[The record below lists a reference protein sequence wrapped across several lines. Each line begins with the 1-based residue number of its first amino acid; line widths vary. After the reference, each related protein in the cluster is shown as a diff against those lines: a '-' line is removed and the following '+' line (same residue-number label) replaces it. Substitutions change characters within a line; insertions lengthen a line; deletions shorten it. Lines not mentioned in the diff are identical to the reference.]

1 MPGDAPTP
9 APPAPAAPSVGAA
22 DDVTVS
28 RVADY
33 FLSGK
38 VVPFFGAGVNLNG
51 RDPLDQPFDPE
62 GSMLP
67 LGFELSR
74 YLAEQCAY
82 PGQNKNALTRV
93 AQYYALNM
101 SEQAVFDDVRKVLD
115 KDFPLTPMHEFFASL
130 TKLQEAKGK
139 PKVPPLIITTNY
151 DDLMERAYREAG
163 VEFDLITYLTNT
175 GEAEK
180 EACLFEHV
188 MPDGTRVKID
198 EPNSYHGLNAEQ
210 VTFNFKR
217 PVILKIHGT
226 IDRSV
231 GGEDNDSYVISEDHY
246 IDYFSGR
253 DTLGSFLPAQITA
266 HINTKSRRFL
276 FLGYS
281 LGDWNLQVLLRLIW
295 KNNKRTKDS
304 WAVQWM
310 PDPFEILSWKSRGVM
325 ICHDDVQKF
334 IGRVKTKMEEP

>member
-1 MPGDAPTP
+1 MPAEELN
-9 APPAPAAPSVGAA
+9 ASPPPAAPSVGAA
-22 DDVTVS
+22 DDATVS

-38 VVPFFGAGVNLNG
+38 VVPFLGAGVNLNG
-51 RDPLDQPFDPE
+51 RNPAAQPYDPQ
-62 GSMLP
+62 GMMLP
-67 LGFELSR
+67 LGFELSQ
-74 YLAEQCAY
+74 YLAQRCGY

-93 AQYYALNM
+93 AQFYSLDK
-101 SEQAVFDDVRKVLD
+101 SSQAVFDDVRAVLD
-115 KDFPLTPMHEFFASL
+115 RDFPLTPMHLFLASL
-130 TKLQEAKGK
+130 TTLQDAKGK
-139 PKVPPLIITTNY
+139 PRVPPLIITTNY
-151 DDLMERAYREAG
+151 DDLVERAYRAAG
-163 VEFDLITYLTNT
+163 VEFDLITYVTDS

-180 EACLFEHV
+180 ESCLFEHIL
-188 MPDGTRVKID
+188 PDGSRVKID
-198 EPNSYHGLNAEQ
+198 EPNEYHGLNAEQ

-226 IDRSV
+226 IDRAI
-231 GGEDNDSYVISEDHY
+231 GGENNDSYVISEDHY

-253 DTLGSFLPAQITA
+253 DSLGSFLPAQITA

-304 WAVQWM
+304 WAVQWL

-325 ICHDDVQKF
+325 IFHDDVQKF
-334 IGRVKTKMEEP
+334 VTRVKEKMEAP

>member
-1 MPGDAPTP
+1 MAGDGSASNASQVAT
-9 APPAPAAPSVGAA
+9 PSVGAA
-22 DDVTVS
+22 DDATVS

-33 FLSGK
+33 FLTGK

-51 RDPLDQPFDPE
+51 RNPQSQPFDPK
-62 GSMLP
+62 GAMLP
-67 LGFELSR
+67 LGFELSQ
-74 YLAEQCAY
+74 YLAAQCAY

-101 SEQAVFDDVRKVLD
+101 SEQAVFDDVRRVLD

-130 TKLQEAKGK
+130 MKLQEAKGK
-139 PKVPPLIITTNY
+139 PVVPPLIITTNY
-151 DDLMERAYREAG
+151 DDLMERAYRGAG
-163 VEFDLITYLTNT
+163 VEFDLITYVTDT
-175 GEAEK
+175 DEAEK
-180 EACLFEHV
+180 GACLFEHV

-226 IDRSV
+226 IDRSA
-231 GGEDNDSYVISEDHY
+231 GGEDHDSYVISEDHY
-246 IDYFSGR
+246 IDYFSGKES
-253 DTLGSFLPAQITA
+253 LGSFLPAQITA

-304 WAVQWM
+304 FAVQWM

-334 IGRVKTKMEEP
+334 IGRVKAKMEAP